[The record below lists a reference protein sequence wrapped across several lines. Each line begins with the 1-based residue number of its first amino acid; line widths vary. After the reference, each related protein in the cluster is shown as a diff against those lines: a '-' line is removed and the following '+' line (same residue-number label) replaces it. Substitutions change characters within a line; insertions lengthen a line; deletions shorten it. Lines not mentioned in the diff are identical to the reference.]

1 MQKTRHS
8 SSQVKRCPWNKV
20 TIGTSLTSGIGNLV
34 SAMPI
39 ENNLISHRRMTD
51 KPSVK
56 NNPATGLP

>member
-8 SSQVKRCPWNKV
+8 SLQVKRCPWNKAS
-20 TIGTSLTSGIGNLV
+20 SLTFGIGNL
-34 SAMPI
+34 ARTMPI